1 MIGIII
7 VSHGYTAK
15 ELLHSAEMIIGRQDK
30 VRVVSLTEGMS
41 PEALIELTVDAIKEL
56 SDNNGI
62 LILTDL
68 YGGSTTNFIASA
80 LLKRGNVEIVSG
92 VNLPMLL
99 SVLSERSEL
108 SLKELSQKAVV
119 DGKEG
124 IINVK
129 EFLKNNL

>member
-7 VSHGYTAK
+7 VSHGYAAK

>member
-7 VSHGYTAK
+7 VSHGYAAK

-41 PEALIELTVDAIKEL
+41 PEALIELTIDAIKEL